1 MAAGDR
7 KRGWGPHEFVAC
19 APDLAAVSTLVARS
33 RFLHRQSKLLIPATC
48 PGAWIGALPGE
59 EVGGSW
65 GRRASSTLARHRSL
79 ASSGKKTG
87 LHIDGPPLIC
97 YIIALHLFVGLA
109 VYCRHPKSA
118 KGFLKLSPTPKV
130 CVVSLNRASYC
141 WSAISVG
148 HDTVQQD
155 GHQPKVPELSCRSP
169 QWYLSF
175 PQVPHIVHH
184 VALEKSLISA
194 DHVFSLDTSWLV

>member
-79 ASSGKKTG
+79 ASSGKKNRFAYWWSTLNLLHNCLTFVRWSCCILPASKVSQG
-87 LHIDGPPLIC
+87 LPQAEPNPKGLCCFSEQGKLLLIC
-97 YIIALHLFVGLA
+97 NQCGPWH
-109 VYCRHPKSA
+109 RSA
-118 KGFLKLSPTPKV
+118 RWTPT
-130 CVVSLNRASYC
+130 
-141 WSAISVG
+141 
-148 HDTVQQD
+148 
-155 GHQPKVPELSCRSP
+155 
-169 QWYLSF
+169 
-175 PQVPHIVHH
+175 
-184 VALEKSLISA
+184 
-194 DHVFSLDTSWLV
+194 